1 MLYVT
6 IMREMHWMDPRVA
19 SRKREKSTN
28 SQHAKHDRSTTVPCN
43 DKSFLL
49 DKTSHWPSLPLDC
62 FVLLL
67 NHYNNNNK
75 YYYYYYYTKKW

>member
-1 MLYVT
+1 
-6 IMREMHWMDPRVA
+6 MHWMDPRVA

-28 SQHAKHDRSTTVPCN
+28 SQDAKHDRSTTVPCN

-49 DKTSHWPSLPLDC
+49 DKTSHWPSSFHPTHLPSLPLDC

-67 NHYNNNNK
+67 NHYNNNNNK
-75 YYYYYYYTKKW
+75 YYYYYYFNP